1 MSKPRYANYHP
12 KRLGSTIS
20 CLWFRVRGL
29 LLGRVRIDG
38 LVLGRLSIDFGSRA
52 WLVDGTVQK
61 GLRKFIWLQANAHL
75 CV

>member
-1 MSKPRYANYHP
+1 M
-12 KRLGSTIS
+12 
-20 CLWFRVRGL
+20 
-29 LLGRVRIDG
+29 LGRVRIDG

-61 GLRKFIWLQANAHL
+61 GLRMFIWLQANAHL